1 MKWLAALAVAL
12 GMLALPAT
20 AAAQAGDIVV
30 STGVDGDDGSCL
42 DGDCTLREAIFVAR
56 PIDRVIVPARAY
68 TLTDGP
74 IALAGDVIVGAGAR
88 STVVDQGNG
97 AIFTVGAGANQVSGI
112 TLTGGDGLHE
122 LQGAR
127 VGGAIRVSGAFAPAS
142 LTLTDSV
149 VRANTASVG
158 GGIAVQT
165 GGTLDLVRST
175 VSGNTTGGSHG
186 GGIYIDAGSATLTSS
201 TVSGNTAVGAAAA
214 ANGGGIYAAGG
225 TLTLQNVTLAGNRA
239 AVDGGLYRQAGTVTL
254 NSTIVSSPA
263 DRTSCGGS
271 IAIGGI
277 NSLSDDSSC
286 GALRV
291 ADPQLG
297 GLADNGGPTDT
308 HALAAGSAA
317 IDGGDVGCPP
327 TDQRGVARVGTC
339 DVGAFEYVPPLPP
352 PPPPPSDDLPP
363 PEAGE
368 NVNAVPRRGTVRVKL
383 PGRKRFRVLAKGEQ
397 IPVGTTIDT
406 LRGRVTITAAGD
418 QTATFYDGIF
428 RLRQTDGV
436 RPLTTLVLTE
446 RLRCPKRGSAST
458 AARRKKKRRLWG
470 NGNGRFRTDGQY
482 SSATVRGTKWLV
494 EDRCASTLTRVVTGR
509 VAVRDFTEDKTVI
522 VRARKRYIARRG

>member
-1 MKWLAALAVAL
+1 MRWLAALAVAL
-12 GMLALPAT
+12 GVLALPA
-20 AAAQAGDIVV
+20 AAQAADIVV
-30 STGVDGDDGSCL
+30 STGVDGDDGSCV
-42 DGDCTLREAIFVAR
+42 DGDCTLREAIDVSQT
-56 PIDRVIVPARAY
+56 IDRVIVPARAY

-74 IALAGDVIVGAGAR
+74 IALAGEVIVGAGAR
-88 STVVDQGNG
+88 GTIVDQGNG
-97 AIFTVGAGANQVSGI
+97 AIFTVGAGVNQVSGI

-127 VGGAIRVSGAFAPAS
+127 VGGAVRVSGAFAAAS

-149 VRANTASVG
+149 VRGNTASAG
-158 GGIAVQT
+158 AGIAVQS
-165 GGTLDLVRST
+165 GGTLNLVRST
-175 VSGNTTGGSHG
+175 VSGNTTGGAHG
-186 GGIYIDAGSATLTSS
+186 GGIYIDGGSATLTSS
-201 TVSGNTAVGAAAA
+201 TISGNTAVGAAAA

-271 IAIGGI
+271 LAFGGI

-308 HALAAGSAA
+308 HALPAGSAA

-327 TDQRGVARVGTC
+327 TDQRGAGRVGTC
-339 DVGAFEYVPPLPP
+339 DIGAFEYVPPPP

-368 NVNAVPRRGTVRVKL
+368 SVNAVPRRGTVRVKL
-383 PGRKRFRVLAKGEQ
+383 PGRKRFCVLAKGEQ

-458 AARRKKKRRLWG
+458 AARRKKERRLWG
-470 NGNGRFRTDGQY
+470 DGNGRFRTDGTS